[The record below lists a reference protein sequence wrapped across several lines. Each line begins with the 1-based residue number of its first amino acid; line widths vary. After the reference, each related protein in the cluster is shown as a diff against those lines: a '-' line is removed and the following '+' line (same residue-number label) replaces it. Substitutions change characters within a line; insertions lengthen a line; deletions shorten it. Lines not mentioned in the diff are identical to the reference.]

1 MSEPIAMVT
10 GNLLYVSSPG
20 AVNEGVLTAFEQA
33 LPLPYMEHT
42 SPFKFIYPLVAAHII
57 YITPIRNSA

>member
-20 AVNEGVLTAFEQA
+20 AVNEGVLTAFE
-33 LPLPYMEHT
+33 
-42 SPFKFIYPLVAAHII
+42 
-57 YITPIRNSA
+57 